1 MQQFSYFD
9 AGSGSSDLY
18 TDLKYGNNNVNETE
32 DENEDEDGEGNDE
45 LEELRLEIHTVHR
58 SLNYIN

>member
-18 TDLKYGNNNVNETE
+18 TDLKYGNSNVNETE
-32 DENEDEDGEGNDE
+32 DENENGDENENDE
-45 LEELRLEIHTVHR
+45 LEELRLEIQTDIR
-58 SLNYIN
+58 L